1 MLPVKLPT
9 PQPDVWPMPCC
20 LAPLRASPYL
30 LGFSGALVGALSFA
44 LGLMF
49 LWLTF
54 LVWKNAGVDEKL
66 RAEKKLFGFSILYL
80 FAIFAL
86 LLVDA
91 VVFRVS
97 GSYLLAGMGV

>member
-1 MLPVKLPT
+1 GEASTRNQMLVYAVL
-9 PQPDVWPMPCC
+9 
-20 LAPLRASPYL
+20 LAPLSASPYL
-30 LGFSGALVGALSFA
+30 LGFSGALVGVLSFA

-54 LVWKNAGVDEKL
+54 LVWKNAGADEKL
-66 RAEKKLFGFSILYL
+66 RAEKKLFGFSIFYL
-80 FAIFAL
+80 FAVFAL
-86 LLVDA
+86 LLIDA